1 MKDLRLIHC
10 VDYDKFGV
18 PTTRPEL
25 LRATRDN
32 DTITIGIGA
41 DPLTR
46 KEFAMTAG
54 EARRLADWIRQ
65 EIGRKIDE
73 RQ

>member
-10 VDYDKFGV
+10 VDYDKFDV
-18 PTTRPEL
+18 PTTQPEL

-54 EARRLADWIRQ
+54 EARRLADWIQR
-65 EIGRKIDE
+65 ELGE
-73 RQ
+73 E